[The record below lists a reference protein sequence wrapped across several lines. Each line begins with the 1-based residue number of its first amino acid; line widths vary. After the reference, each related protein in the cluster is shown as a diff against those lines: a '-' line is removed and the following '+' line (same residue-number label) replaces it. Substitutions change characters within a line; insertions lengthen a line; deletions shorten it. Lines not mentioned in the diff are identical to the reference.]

1 MGEYKMS
8 IETETLNQT
17 KNEME
22 KAIVFYESELSSI
35 RTGRADPKLLQ
46 NIKVDYY
53 GTLTPLNQLCTISTP
68 EPMSLFIQPWDK
80 QSIKE
85 IERAIQISDL
95 GLSPNND
102 GSIIRINIPP
112 LSTERRQALVK
123 MVNKK
128 SEDTNVTIRNIRKN
142 YLNKFRE
149 MEKNKSLSQDESKTA
164 QSDLQT
170 ITNTFTDK
178 VQSITKT
185 KIDEIMEINK

>member
-1 MGEYKMS
+1 MS

-22 KAIVFYESELSSI
+22 KAIAFYQTELSSI

-53 GTLTPLNQLCTISTP
+53 GTLTPLTQLCTISTP

-102 GSIIRINIPP
+102 GSMIRINIPP
-112 LSTERRQALVK
+112 LSTERRQTLVK

-142 YLNKFRE
+142 YLNKFRD
-149 MEKNKSLSQDESKTA
+149 MEKNKSLSQDESKTV
-164 QSDLQT
+164 QSDLQS

-178 VQSITKT
+178 VENITKT
-185 KIDEIMEINK
+185 KINEIMEIDK

>member
-1 MGEYKMS
+1 MS

-22 KAIVFYESELSSI
+22 KAISFYEIELTSI
-35 RTGRADPKLLQ
+35 RTGRADPTLLQ

-68 EPMSLFIQPWDK
+68 EPMSLLIQPWDK

-85 IERAIQISDL
+85 IERAIQSSDL

-112 LSTERRQALVK
+112 LSTERRESLVK

-128 SEDTNVTIRNIRKN
+128 AEDTNVTIRNIRKN
-142 YLNKFRE
+142 YLNKLRDL
-149 MEKNKSLSQDESKTA
+149 EKNKELSQDESKTA
-164 QSDLQT
+164 QSNLQD
-170 ITNTFTDK
+170 ITNSFTD
-178 VQSITKT
+178 VAQNITQT
-185 KIDEIMEINK
+185 KIGEIMEINK

>member
-149 MEKNKSLSQDESKTA
+149 MEKNKSLSQDESKTS

>member
-1 MGEYKMS
+1 MS

-22 KAIVFYESELSSI
+22 KDIAYYATELSSI

-53 GTLTPLNQLCTISTP
+53 GTLTPLTQLCTISTP

-102 GSIIRINIPP
+102 GSMIRINIPP
-112 LSTERRQALVK
+112 LSTERRQTLVK

-128 SEDTNVTIRNIRKN
+128 SEDTNVTIRNIRKI
-142 YLNKFRE
+142 YLNKFRD
-149 MEKNKSLSQDESKTA
+149 MEKNKSLSQDESKTV
-164 QSDLQT
+164 QSDLQS

-178 VQSITKT
+178 VENITKT
-185 KIDEIMEINK
+185 KINEIMEIDK

>member
-1 MGEYKMS
+1 MV
-8 IETETLNQT
+8 
-17 KNEME
+17 NEIFNDAKSRMT
-22 KAIVFYESELSSI
+22 KAIEHCMHEMSQI
-35 RTGRADPKLLQ
+35 RTGRASTNVLD

-53 GTLTPLNQLCTISTP
+53 GTLTPLTQLCTISTP
-68 EPMSLFIQPWDK
+68 EPMTLFIQPWDK

-112 LSTERRQALVK
+112 LSTERRQTLVK

>member
-1 MGEYKMS
+1 MS

-149 MEKNKSLSQDESKTA
+149 MEKNKSLSQDESKTS